1 MEAELSD
8 ATTASADSEPG
19 TPLSCNADS
28 VLVLDIAD
36 YSGSVAN
43 GTAQPSNGSL
53 ASTSA
58 PQSSFSGSTHQ
69 QGTGKV
75 GAGKVELVPA
85 TTMITSVNTQIFRPI
100 RFESTPA
107 TPATTEGNGSESGSD
122 SALDSAYSSDNAQS
136 LGLVAAAAAGIAP
149 PFCKKITASLQNKSL
164 WKSFK
169 RIGNEMIVTKP
180 GR

>member
-28 VLVLDIAD
+28 VLVLDPAD

-69 QGTGKV
+69 QGT
-75 GAGKVELVPA
+75 GKVELVPA

-122 SALDSAYSSDNAQS
+122 SALDSAYSSDNAQP
-136 LGLVAAAAAGIAP
+136 LGLVAAAAGIAP

>member
-75 GAGKVELVPA
+75 GAGKVGAGKVELVPA

-122 SALDSAYSSDNAQS
+122 SALDSAYSSDNAQP

-149 PFCKKITASLQNKSL
+149 PFCKKLTASC
-164 WKSFK
+164 
-169 RIGNEMIVTKP
+169 RISRCGRASRELGTK
-180 GR
+180 